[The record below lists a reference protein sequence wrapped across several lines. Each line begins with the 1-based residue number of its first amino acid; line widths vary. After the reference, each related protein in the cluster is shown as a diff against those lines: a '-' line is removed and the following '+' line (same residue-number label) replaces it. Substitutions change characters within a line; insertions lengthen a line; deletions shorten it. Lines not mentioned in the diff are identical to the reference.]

1 MDNAELIYVRTRT
14 HGRAE
19 YVPRFNRPGYTL
31 HSYQLR
37 VPRRRER
44 RGGTVNG
51 VNVLVE
57 RGGICKSYDC
67 CFATAIAIA
76 LLFPKRIVLMTWLP
90 RRMGISNGIRYV
102 WLLLW
107 RL

>member
-1 MDNAELIYVRTRT
+1 MEGPNTYRDLIVPGTRFT
-14 HGRAE
+14 HTNSQSHGVEE
-19 YVPRFNRPGYTL
+19 YG
-31 HSYQLR
+31 
-37 VPRRRER
+37 
-44 RGGTVNG
+44 GGTMNG